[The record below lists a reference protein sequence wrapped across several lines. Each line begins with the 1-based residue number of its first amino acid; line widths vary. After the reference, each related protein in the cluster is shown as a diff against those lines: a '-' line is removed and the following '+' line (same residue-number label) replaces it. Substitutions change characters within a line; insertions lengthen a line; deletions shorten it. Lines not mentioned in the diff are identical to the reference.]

1 MLALLCA
8 SFLALPLYP
17 LNPTVEDTLSAQSL
31 RFGFGFNGPNN
42 YASVSPEFNLKYELL
57 IQHPVVVRGGVDYR
71 PTFMNSKVHPD
82 GVLHTVTF
90 SADIIYY
97 RGTDDMTAYIGI
109 GPTLSV
115 YDMAMDKAA
124 ADSMYTYH
132 NVTDVRVRTSPGYRI
147 SLGLL
152 YRRVYALEISFAQ
165 SKPKFIYRTD
175 LPDGGYVENAIFTK
189 VGDIRVIVGYLFRF
203 G

>member
-17 LNPTVEDTLSAQSL
+17 LNPTAQDTLSAQTL

-42 YASVSPEFNLKYELL
+42 YANVSPEVNLKYEMLV
-57 IQHPVVVRGGVDYR
+57 QHPVVVRGGVDYR
-71 PTFMNSKVHPD
+71 PTFMSSKVHPD

-97 RGTDDMTAYIGI
+97 RGTDNMTAYIGI
-109 GPTLSV
+109 GPTLSL
-115 YDMAMDKAA
+115 YDMSVDKAA
-124 ADSMYTYH
+124 ADSMYLYH
-132 NVTDVRVRTSPGYRI
+132 DITSLHVRTAPGYRI
-147 SLGLL
+147 SMGLL
-152 YRRVYALEISFAQ
+152 YKKVYALEISFAQ
-165 SKPKFIYRTD
+165 SKPKFIYKSD
-175 LPDGGYVENAIFTK
+175 LPNGGYSESAIFTK
-189 VGDIRVIVGYLFRF
+189 VGDIRVTLGYLFRF

>member
-17 LNPTVEDTLSAQSL
+17 LNPTAEDTLSAQMV
-31 RFGFGFNGPNN
+31 RFGAGFNGPNT
-42 YASVSPEFNLKYELL
+42 YAKISPELDMKYELL

-71 PTFMNSKVHPD
+71 PTFMSSKIHPD

-90 SADIIYY
+90 SADVIYY
-97 RGTDDMTAYIGI
+97 RGTDHMTAYIGI

-115 YDMAMDKAA
+115 YDMSVDSEA

-132 NVTDVRVRTSPGYRI
+132 GITDLRVRTAPGYRI
-147 SLGLL
+147 SMGLL
-152 YRRVYALEISFAQ
+152 FSRVYALEISFAQ
-165 SKPKFIYRTD
+165 SKPKFIYTSA
-175 LPDGGYVENAIFTK
+175 LPGGGFVENGISTK
-189 VGDIRVIVGYLFRF
+189 VGDIRVTLGYLFRF